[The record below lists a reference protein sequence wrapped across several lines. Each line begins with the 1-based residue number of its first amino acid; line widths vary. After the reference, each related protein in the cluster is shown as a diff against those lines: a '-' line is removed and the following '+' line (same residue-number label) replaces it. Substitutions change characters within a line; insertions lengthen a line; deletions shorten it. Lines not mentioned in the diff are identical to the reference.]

1 VGWQL
6 HKSGILHQQY
16 QPVRKLIPTASSS
29 SSLQR
34 TRLMT
39 RLGKNS
45 EGYVEE
51 ALIEMLNWEEIFC
64 WLIAKK
70 LIVIS
75 H

>member
-1 VGWQL
+1 M
-6 HKSGILHQQY
+6 
-16 QPVRKLIPTASSS
+16 
-29 SSLQR
+29 
-34 TRLMT
+34 MT

-51 ALIEMLNWEEIFC
+51 ALIEMLNSEEIFC

-70 LIVIS
+70 LVVIS